1 MTSVVRQESQYMK
14 NREQVLQDIYLA
26 TKKYSIKAY
35 ELYTMESLTDVTQKQ
50 RMKWLQK
57 MYRLSGKALKT
68 IEKEIW

>member
-1 MTSVVRQESQYMK
+1 MK

-26 TKKYSIKAY
+26 TKKYHIKAY
-35 ELYTMESLTDVTQKQ
+35 ELYTMESLEDVTQKQ

>member
-1 MTSVVRQESQYMK
+1 MK

-26 TKKYSIKAY
+26 TKKYHIKAY
-35 ELYTMESLTDVTQKQ
+35 DVYIMESLEDVTQKQ
-50 RMKWLQK
+50 RMKWIQK

>member
-1 MTSVVRQESQYMK
+1 MNHR
-14 NREQVLQDIYLA
+14 NRILQDIYLA
-26 TKKYSIKAY
+26 TKKYHIKAY
-35 ELYTMESLTDVTQKQ
+35 DVYIMESLEDVTQKQ

>member
-1 MTSVVRQESQYMK
+1 MK